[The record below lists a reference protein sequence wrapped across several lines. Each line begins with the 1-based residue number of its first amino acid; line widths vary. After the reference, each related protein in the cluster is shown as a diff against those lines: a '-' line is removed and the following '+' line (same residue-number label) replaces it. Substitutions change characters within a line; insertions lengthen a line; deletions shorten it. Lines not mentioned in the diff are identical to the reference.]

1 MSATDNERIVRQ
13 YLEAFNARDWAA
25 QAALLAD
32 DVVME
37 VPGTGERYEGRE
49 AVSASERAW
58 TDAFADGRVDLDHL
72 AAGGDVVVAEYTGTG
87 THTGPLPGPDGEIA
101 PTGRSGSLRLCDV
114 ITIRDGRIVAIRE
127 YYDTMALL
135 TQLGLVGAAA

>member
-1 MSATDNERIVRQ
+1 MSADNERIVRE
-13 YLEAFNARDWAA
+13 YLAAFNARDWAA
-25 QAALLAD
+25 HSALLAD

-37 VPGTGERYEGRE
+37 VPGTGERHEGRE
-49 AVSASERAW
+49 AVTASERSW
-58 TDAFADGRVDLDHL
+58 IEAFEDGRVDIDHL
-72 AAGGDVVVAEYTGTG
+72 AAAGDTVVAEYTGTG

-114 ITIRDGRIVAIRE
+114 FTIREGRIVAVRE
-127 YYDTMALL
+127 YYDTLALL